1 MDADR
6 ATLLTA
12 DYVAGTAPAAGSGY
26 LYFIAEQYCFENWV
40 KVVVQPY
47 DKYLNFNYRS

>member
-1 MDADR
+1 VNADR
-6 ATLLTA
+6 ATDSTLLTA
-12 DYVAGTAPAAGSGY
+12 DAKAETGSAAGSGY

-47 DKYLNFNYRS
+47 

>member
-1 MDADR
+1 VEADR
-6 ATLLTA
+6 NTLLA
-12 DYVAGTAPAAGSGY
+12 QPDKGVGSGY

>member
-1 MDADR
+1 
-6 ATLLTA
+6 LLTPA
-12 DYVAGTAPAAGSGY
+12 DVGGVGSGY

>member
-1 MDADR
+1 MDVDR
-6 ATLLTA
+6 TTSLLTA
-12 DYVAGTAPAAGSGY
+12 DALAGNDATGSGY